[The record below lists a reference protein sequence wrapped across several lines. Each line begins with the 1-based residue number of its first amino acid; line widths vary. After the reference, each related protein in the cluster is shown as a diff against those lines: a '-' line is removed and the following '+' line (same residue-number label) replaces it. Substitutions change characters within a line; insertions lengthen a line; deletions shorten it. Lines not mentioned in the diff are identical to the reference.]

1 MHCIIINPPPS
12 IFKVLFYLIPE
23 ERLTPISEI
32 SKIIMTKLKTSL
44 CLLFLTFFFL
54 EVIHLDLVR
63 QIAPYIQMITKVR
76 NTPTVRTI

>member
-44 CLLFLTFFFL
+44 CLLFLTFFFF
-54 EVIHLDLVR
+54 R
-63 QIAPYIQMITKVR
+63 S
-76 NTPTVRTI
+76 NTPGFSKADSSLHPNDN